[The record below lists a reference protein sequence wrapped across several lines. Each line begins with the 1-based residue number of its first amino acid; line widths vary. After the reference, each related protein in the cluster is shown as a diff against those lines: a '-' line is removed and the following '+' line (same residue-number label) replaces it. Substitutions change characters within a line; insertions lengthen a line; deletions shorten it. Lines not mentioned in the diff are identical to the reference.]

1 MDDTTRRMI
10 DAATHYE
17 RTVREMYSEVA
28 ALRALTDNPWAQY
41 RAAAIEDSIRHMDLI
56 GKALEGVPTWSDI
69 TDKLRAEDK

>member
-17 RTVREMYSEVA
+17 RAIRELRSEVA
-28 ALRALTDNPWAQY
+28 ALRALTDNAWAQY

-69 TDKLRAEDK
+69 TDKLRAEGK